1 MTNKVPMMVMMVE
14 IMIDYDG
21 DISVCFILQ
30 DDSESQRADH
40 KSMVRGFNAASSN
53 TLARYMF
60 WFHIQTN
67 TDNAYFSPFGMEQCF
82 CP

>member
-1 MTNKVPMMVMMVE
+1 MME
-14 IMIDYDG
+14 KSINDDDDGWNHDYDG
-21 DISVCFILQ
+21 DISVCFNILIFQ

-60 WFHIQTN
+60 WLVPVSKPILEIHF
-67 TDNAYFSPFGMEQCF
+67 
-82 CP
+82 